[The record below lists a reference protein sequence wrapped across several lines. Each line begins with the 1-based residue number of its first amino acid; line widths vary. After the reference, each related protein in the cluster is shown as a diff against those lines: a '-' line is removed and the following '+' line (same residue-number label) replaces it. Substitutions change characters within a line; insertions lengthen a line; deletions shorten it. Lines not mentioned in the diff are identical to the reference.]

1 MDHPSGVISKKSSP
15 YSRSCIFSLMLVSRN
30 FIVLPFTFR
39 SMIHF
44 ELTFMKGVMSM
55 SKFLFIYLFLHE
67 HVQLFQHYLL
77 KRLYFFI
84 VFPLLLFQRTIDYIY
99 VDISRL
105 WGFPGGSVV
114 KNSPVNAGD
123 ARDVGSIP
131 GSGRSLGVGNGNL
144 PIFLPGKCHGQR
156 SLADYSPW
164 GHKESD
170 STSD

>member
-1 MDHPSGVISKKSSP
+1 MIVLYLMYVFFFFFLQIFSICLWLVFSFSWQHLSQSRSSLTLKKSRLPVISFMDHPSGVISKKSSP

-105 WGFPGGSVV
+105 
-114 KNSPVNAGD
+114 
-123 ARDVGSIP
+123 
-131 GSGRSLGVGNGNL
+131 
-144 PIFLPGKCHGQR
+144 
-156 SLADYSPW
+156 
-164 GHKESD
+164 
-170 STSD
+170 